1 MVGHQNHL
9 GIARLDQKLVDG
21 PGAAP
26 VAQRCWMRTVL
37 RYEGTVRT
45 FQTQMLRTKTT
56 TNSSRKLLP
65 LVIAASMTGRMTPS
79 VGTLRREQHAN
90 ASCLR

>member
-1 MVGHQNHL
+1 
-9 GIARLDQKLVDG
+9 
-21 PGAAP
+21 
-26 VAQRCWMRTVL
+26 MRTVL

-45 FQTQMLRTKTT
+45 FQNQVL
-56 TNSSRKLLP
+56 SRPKNENYRAFGIFRSILP
-65 LVIAASMTGRMTPS
+65 LVTAASMTGRMTPS